1 MYEESYGLREKPF
14 SLVPDPEF
22 MFLSRLHR
30 GALTMLEYGL
40 QEQASFALI
49 SGEVG
54 TGKTILVR
62 RFLRTIG
69 DRVAV
74 GVVTSTPRN
83 KSSVLDWILLA
94 FGLDYRGKG
103 PTEQLETFMRFLE
116 AQQARKRRTV
126 LIIDEAQNLGP
137 EALEELRMFANVNV
151 DKDVVLQIV
160 LVGQPE
166 ILEIL
171 NRQELRQLA
180 QRITLNFK
188 LLPLSFPETRKYIRH
203 RLRVAGGDPDT
214 FSPEAIAVIYLLS
227 GGLPRLINALCDAA
241 LVYGFGEGQ
250 AVLDGAIV
258 IEVVLDATSGGLA
271 KFPEIDANFDAD
283 ELLERARELSAEI
296 GPDEDEDLPDETE
309 IRNDPQLPS
318 LEPESGIE
326 PESAAELEPV
336 GGLEDEH
343 RYRKR
348 RNIAAAAFAVLA
360 LMSAGLLLK
369 FNLDLSEPVEADY
382 PQSANMDVG
391 KAAPSLPPGPATD
404 GAAGDAAN
412 QPETAE
418 PEATEITQSG
428 QPADADP
435 EVTAQ
440 PIIEQPA
447 KPAPEPARHKPPSE
461 TASAAVSQPVEPV
474 GAAPKLDQ
482 SADAPPSET
491 EQPEQQV
498 VAVGT
503 SSDPATVEPDV
514 SQAMEPATDIAQS
527 DQLADDALQKTT
539 EPAIQQPARP
549 APKTAQ
555 QPPSETASAAVSQ
568 PVEPVGA
575 APKLDQSADA
585 PPSETE
591 QPEQQVAVVT
601 TSPSPA
607 PVESEVNTA
616 GLGSAA
622 ASNETSA
629 RKPETDQAI
638 GEIAAAKPPAPS
650 TVNNATAGAAN
661 VGSAETSIALI
672 APPALKAKGSAKN
685 LPEILKQ
692 DDFGQYIDA
701 FQQLFGIWSLDY
713 SSLGGVTPCHK
724 AFAAGLSCYE
734 HGGSLAKLKR
744 LNLPA
749 IVGLKRPTGD
759 LAYAVLTGISGS
771 QVKLRFGDNAVTAPI
786 KEVSGGLSGS
796 FILLWKS
803 PVKFSG
809 DIWEG
814 SHGETVAWLRNSL
827 DEIMPEG
834 FRPGK
839 GTFFNSAVTRA
850 VKEFQKRHGLSA
862 DGVVDIETLIGINRA
877 LYKNRIPSLAKR

>member
-1 MYEESYGLREKPF
+1 
-14 SLVPDPEF
+14 
-22 MFLSRLHR
+22 
-30 GALTMLEYGL
+30 
-40 QEQASFALI
+40 
-49 SGEVG
+49 
-54 TGKTILVR
+54 
-62 RFLRTIG
+62 
-69 DRVAV
+69 
-74 GVVTSTPRN
+74 
-83 KSSVLDWILLA
+83 
-94 FGLDYRGKG
+94 
-103 PTEQLETFMRFLE
+103 
-116 AQQARKRRTV
+116 
-126 LIIDEAQNLGP
+126 
-137 EALEELRMFANVNV
+137 
-151 DKDVVLQIV
+151 
-160 LVGQPE
+160 
-166 ILEIL
+166 
-171 NRQELRQLA
+171 
-180 QRITLNFK
+180 
-188 LLPLSFPETRKYIRH
+188 
-203 RLRVAGGDPDT
+203 
-214 FSPEAIAVIYLLS
+214 
-227 GGLPRLINALCDAA
+227 
-241 LVYGFGEGQ
+241 
-250 AVLDGAIV
+250 
-258 IEVVLDATSGGLA
+258 
-271 KFPEIDANFDAD
+271 
-283 ELLERARELSAEI
+283 
-296 GPDEDEDLPDETE
+296 
-309 IRNDPQLPS
+309 
-318 LEPESGIE
+318 
-326 PESAAELEPV
+326 
-336 GGLEDEH
+336 
-343 RYRKR
+343 
-348 RNIAAAAFAVLA
+348 
-360 LMSAGLLLK
+360 
-369 FNLDLSEPVEADY
+369 
-382 PQSANMDVG
+382 
-391 KAAPSLPPGPATD
+391 
-404 GAAGDAAN
+404 
-412 QPETAE
+412 
-418 PEATEITQSG
+418 
-428 QPADADP
+428 
-435 EVTAQ
+435 
-440 PIIEQPA
+440 
-447 KPAPEPARHKPPSE
+447 
-461 TASAAVSQPVEPV
+461 
-474 GAAPKLDQ
+474 
-482 SADAPPSET
+482 
-491 EQPEQQV
+491 
-498 VAVGT
+498 
-503 SSDPATVEPDV
+503 
-514 SQAMEPATDIAQS
+514 
-527 DQLADDALQKTT
+527 
-539 EPAIQQPARP
+539 
-549 APKTAQ
+549 
-555 QPPSETASAAVSQ
+555 
-568 PVEPVGA
+568 
-575 APKLDQSADA
+575 
-585 PPSETE
+585 
-591 QPEQQVAVVT
+591 
-601 TSPSPA
+601 
-607 PVESEVNTA
+607 VNTA